1 MNYEHK
7 DIQKILPYGEQLRG
21 FANQKYIS
29 QAELTRILKERGIYA
44 LNVEKDFT
52 VPLLQTLLLSPKEF
66 DKIREAF
73 STKEDN
79 KKVISRDIQ
88 WAKNA
93 QIYSHDTLNIDVKDF
108 IGKKLPTC
116 TLEQPIRLVQVD
128 NNPNHLKADFTI
140 KRNDINKSWYE
151 QTNIFTGSI
160 EFVNDN
166 DGKGR
171 VIITHTAPETKEL
184 AEFAVK
190 EQIRKYKEKCIIP
203 QDEQLRK
210 IIFKDFT
217 NEERFVFFFRLTNH
231 LQSDYFK
238 CENIKDMAL
247 KPEDAILP
255 EEIKWMENI
264 NKIVLSGNS
273 LDKKYFIE
281 DKKYHENLILWS
293 IDASYTFNFN
303 GQTGKYTI
311 NFGFPDFTTNK
322 RENAEFELNIFSL
335 SPDKTIDTRSRKIL
349 KSELLSEMDKQKSIV
364 FNNFLDY
371 KNKNKKNE

>member
-7 DIQKILPYGEQLRG
+7 DIRKILPYGEQLRG

-29 QAELTRILKERGIYA
+29 QAELARILKERGIYA
-44 LNVEKDFT
+44 LNIDKDFT

-79 KKVISRDIQ
+79 RKVISRDIQ
-88 WAKNA
+88 WANNA
-93 QIYSHDTLNIDVKDF
+93 QIYSTDILNVDVGEF
-108 IGKKLPTC
+108 ITKKLPTC
-116 TLEQPIRLVQVD
+116 VLVQPIRFVQVD
-128 NNPNHLKADFTI
+128 NNPNHLKANFTI
-140 KRNDINKSWYE
+140 KRNDINKSWFQ
-151 QTNIFTGSI
+151 QTNLFTGSF
-160 EFVNDN
+160 EFVNDGN
-166 DGKGR
+166 RKGR

-190 EQIRKYKEKCIIP
+190 EQIRKYKEKGIIA

-238 CENIKDMAL
+238 CDNIKDLAM

-255 EEIKWMENI
+255 EEIKWMEDM

-281 DKKYHENLILWS
+281 DKKYHKNLILWS
-293 IDASYTFNFN
+293 IDASYTFNFK
-303 GQTGKYTI
+303 GEMGKYTI
-311 NFGFPDFTTNK
+311 NFGFPDFATNK
-322 RENAEFELNIFSL
+322 RENAEFELNISSL
-335 SPDKTIDTRSRKIL
+335 SPDKVIDTRARSIL
-349 KSELLSEMDKQKSIV
+349 KSELLSEMDKQKSIIY
-364 FNNFLDY
+364 NNFLDY
-371 KNKNKKNE
+371 KNKKQ